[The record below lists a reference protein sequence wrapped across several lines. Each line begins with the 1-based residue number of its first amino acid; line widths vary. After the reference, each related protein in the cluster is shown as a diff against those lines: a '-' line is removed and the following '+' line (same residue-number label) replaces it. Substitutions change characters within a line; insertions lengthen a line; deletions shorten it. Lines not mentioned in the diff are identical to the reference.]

1 MQESNKPSDSKMSMK
16 FEMDGEDSLSGT
28 GNINDNQVI
37 SINSGEANFFT
48 MKIELEK
55 HMRQCDKVERI
66 SNCIQNFYDTEYG
79 EEEKFLAK
87 ADEQIMKYSGRKE
100 LFQRTGCQLP
110 CKQTKYLV
118 EEFRRFNVKHLLDPE
133 IQNFLRKNGND
144 SNVSIVVFSHHKSQI
159 IIQNEEVLEYDTSR
173 IISEIGGIVGIFIG
187 LSFWSFYLDFIAPIL
202 GAMKGKFS
210 G

>member
-1 MQESNKPSDSKMSMK
+1 MK

-28 GNINDNQVI
+28 GNINDNKVI

-55 HMRQCDKVERI
+55 HMRQCDNVERI
-66 SNCIQNFYDTEYG
+66 SNCIKNFYDAEFG
-79 EEEKFLAK
+79 EQERFFAK
-87 ADEQIMKYSGRKE
+87 ADEQFMKYSGRKE
-100 LFQRTGCQLP
+100 LFQRTGCQVP
-110 CKQTKYLV
+110 CEQTKYLV

-133 IQNFLRKNGND
+133 IQNFLRKSSND
-144 SNVSIVVFSHHKSQI
+144 NNVSIVVLTHHKSQI
-159 IIQNEEVLEYDTSR
+159 AIQNEEILEYDTSR

-187 LSFWSFYLDFIAPIL
+187 LSFWSFYLDFIAPIFGVIKEKL
-202 GAMKGKFS
+202 S

>member
-1 MQESNKPSDSKMSMK
+1 MTNIEINTLQESNKPSDSKMSMK

-79 EEEKFLAK
+79 VDDKFLAK

-100 LFQRTGCQLP
+100 LFGM
-110 CKQTKYLV
+110 QTL
-118 EEFRRFNVKHLLDPE
+118 
-133 IQNFLRKNGND
+133 
-144 SNVSIVVFSHHKSQI
+144 
-159 IIQNEEVLEYDTSR
+159 
-173 IISEIGGIVGIFIG
+173 
-187 LSFWSFYLDFIAPIL
+187 
-202 GAMKGKFS
+202 
-210 G
+210 